1 MGSDNQR
8 FVCKVR
14 KPKVEVLLAPFI
26 VYRLLPL
33 RSRRF
38 ESSNGD
44 SLSIIDEA
52 NQTVYVLSHENFC
65 LDDVKHKLAM
75 ANDSPPDKDEIEESE
90 SEIDDELRELL
101 SNIVTES
108 QDNL

>member
-1 MGSDNQR
+1 
-8 FVCKVR
+8 
-14 KPKVEVLLAPFI
+14 
-26 VYRLLPL
+26 
-33 RSRRF
+33 
-38 ESSNGD
+38 
-44 SLSIIDEA
+44 
-52 NQTVYVLSHENFC
+52 
-65 LDDVKHKLAM
+65 M